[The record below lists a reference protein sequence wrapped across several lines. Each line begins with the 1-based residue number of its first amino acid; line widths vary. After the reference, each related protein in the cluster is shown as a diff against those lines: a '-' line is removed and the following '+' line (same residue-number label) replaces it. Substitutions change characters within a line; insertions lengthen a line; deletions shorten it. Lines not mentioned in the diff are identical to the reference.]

1 MNLLVEVRFTG
12 LSYRQTLKAY
22 DLATTVFS
30 AEIADLSPGYRKLE
44 VFFSKFRLVLWVKLG
59 PKDEF
64 PAQGKEQ
71 LIRAVTVLLQRLK
84 TGLPKVWAEVSGLVV
99 LLGNE
104 LLPVALDSL
113 QAGKETLAPGRIHV
127 QDTQHYWREM
137 TRYKVLIDNG
147 QREKAIRQLL
157 AAGAAAAGGQ
167 VISSRIMNEVVV
179 ATETP
184 VLKTLEIKA
193 EYMDLPQELLTLI
206 LENSLCFGVQSPEGK
221 FLGQALYI
229 GNGEEQGPD
238 LNGSLAEAKQTLEAD
253 LSLTWEE
260 RMELLAQKCYLS
272 GLGSYLDK
280 QRRLQKIVLTIADQ
294 IDAGNNVCTLA
305 QQASE
310 LAKVDLTSGIC
321 QLYPK
326 FRGHMGGI
334 IAQREGMPQMVAAAI
349 VEHWQPSEY
358 SQKLPHTLVGALL
371 GIADRLDDICGHYY
385 QSEFKLSHYRCV
397 KTWFDEIIAIVDSVA
412 LDVSMTR
419 LLKFSLSLYESQ
431 GLVPWREKD
440 LAHLLKVFADRL
452 YYYLLGQDYSE
463 GVANALTVV
472 QPDNVFCS
480 LQKAA
485 VMAKPDNHKDL
496 ETCAEACKLLER
508 TCAREYTYDQA
519 AREFLEEPEEKDLF
533 EVYLVAKDDIED
545 SLEARNFSDALAR
558 LAKLKTP
565 LLRFINSVDLDTDDK
580 PVQYNRLSLLAEI
593 RELYHSFADFSML

>member
-44 VFFSKFRLVLWVKLG
+44 VFFSKFRLVLWLKLG
-59 PKDEF
+59 SRDEF
-64 PAQGKEQ
+64 SLQGKDQ
-71 LIRAVTVLLQRLK
+71 LVEAVTVLLQRLK
-84 TGLPKVWAEVSGLVV
+84 TGLPQVWAQVCGLVV

-104 LLPVALDSL
+104 VLPVAVDSL
-113 QAGKETLAPGRIHV
+113 QSGRETVAGGALYL

-137 TRYKVLIDNG
+137 TRAKVHIDNG
-147 QREKAIRQLL
+147 QREKAIRRLL
-157 AAGAAAAGGQ
+157 AAGAAAAGGK

-179 ATETP
+179 AAEIP
-184 VLKTLEIKA
+184 VLKTLEISA
-193 EYMDLPQELLTLI
+193 EHMDLPQELLTLI
-206 LENSLCFGVQSPEGK
+206 LEKALCFGIESSEGK
-221 FLGQALYI
+221 LLRQALYI
-229 GNGEEQGPD
+229 GNRGDQGPD
-238 LNGSLAEAKQTLEAD
+238 LSAALAAAKKTLEAD
-253 LSLTWEE
+253 LALTAEA
-260 RMELLAQKCYLS
+260 RKELLAQMCYLS

-310 LAKVDLTSGIC
+310 LAKVDLTTDIC
-321 QLYPK
+321 QLYPE

-334 IAQREGMPQMVAAAI
+334 IAQREGVPQMVTAAI
-349 VEHWQPSEY
+349 IEHWHPGKY

-397 KTWFDEIIAIVDSVA
+397 KTWFDESIAILDSVA

-452 YYYLLGQDYSE
+452 CYYLLARDFPQ
-463 GVANALTVV
+463 GVANALTVIN
-472 QPDNVFCS
+472 PDNVFCT

-485 VMAKPDNHKDL
+485 VMVKPDNGKNL
-496 ETCAEACKLLER
+496 ECCAEACKLLDR
-508 TCAREYTYDQA
+508 TCAREYTYEQA

-533 EVYLVAKDDIED
+533 EVYLVAKDDIEGCL
-545 SLEARNFSDALAR
+545 SARDFSGALAR
-558 LAKLKTP
+558 LAKLKTS
-565 LLRFINSVDLDTDDK
+565 LLRFINSVDLDTGDK